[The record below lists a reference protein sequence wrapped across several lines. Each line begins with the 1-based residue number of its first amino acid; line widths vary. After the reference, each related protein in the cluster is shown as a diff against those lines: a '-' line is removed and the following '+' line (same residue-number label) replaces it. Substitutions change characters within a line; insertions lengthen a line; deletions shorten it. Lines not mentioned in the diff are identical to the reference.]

1 MADYFKST
9 QVKIVLGYILLCLLL
24 GFSANY
30 IYQKMKDLTNTEGY
44 EQKINEQRLATY
56 RVLNQLYQTELI
68 GQSVSTGQLKEF
80 GKYQKAVHYAG
91 ISIQELQN
99 LLTDSLQKARLDTI
113 RLLMRQKEQTMYNL
127 LHAMH
132 DANSGLIYQQKIES
146 IIHRQDTT
154 GDVHNAKKVQ
164 KKEIISKKSYVVRQ
178 KRPNIFKRIAQV
190 FAPPKEDST
199 LVTDTQRELITDTLV
214 KEYNPADTVASI
226 LRSIQTQVDDSVSL
240 LRNDI
245 QYKIN
250 RFKRNSNELNAR
262 MNQMLQTFEQE
273 ELRLI
278 VQKMNF
284 QKSTRR
290 KSAQAIA
297 WVAAAALLLAAI
309 FIVLTGRDITRSNHY
324 RQELEKAKKR
334 AEDLLDARE
343 RLMLTITHD
352 IKAPAGSII
361 GYIDLLTRI
370 LKEDRPR
377 FYLDNMKSSA
387 RHLLNLVS
395 SLLDYH
401 KLESHKMEIS
411 KVSFSPFQL
420 FETIYNSYQPMAK
433 EKGLTLRYHASENCK
448 RFYWGDP
455 FRIRQIT
462 DNLLSNALKFTSQ
475 GSISLEAAYKTDRL
489 IWAVSDTGSG
499 ISQKEKESIFKEFTR
514 LKNAQG
520 AEGFGLGLAIV
531 QRLTALMDGDIEV
544 NSKPGSGTT
553 FTISLPMKPV
563 SGNVIEKDHTPGQ
576 KQAGQKDLR
585 PLPNG
590 QKIKLIFIDDDRIQL
605 DLTKSMLHSPQ
616 LQVTCCDSPDILL
629 YLLKKE
635 KSDILFTD
643 IQMPALNGFNLL
655 KEIRRQTH
663 EAGRLP
669 VVALTARSDMNEEE
683 FIRQGFT
690 AALHKPYTQG
700 ELIRL
705 ITSITGW
712 DITLQQSPATG
723 SESRENFNFSALTA
737 FAENDPEAS
746 AGIIRSF
753 IEETQTNRN
762 TLEEALKNGDSRLIR
777 HIAHKQ
783 LPLFTMIEAQD
794 CIPVLVWLEKEPYN
808 EITLP
813 AAQKVNFVLQQTD
826 AIIREA
832 IKRYKIKTVS

>member
-1 MADYFKST
+1 MANNFKST
-9 QVKIVLGYILLCLLL
+9 QIKIVLGYILLCLLL
-24 GFSANY
+24 GFSVNY
-30 IYQKMKDLTNTEGY
+30 IYQKMKDLTNTEGS

-56 RVLNQLYQTELI
+56 RALNQLYQTEII
-68 GQSVSTGQLKEF
+68 GQSVSAGQLEEF
-80 GKYQKAVHYAG
+80 DKYQKAMRNAG
-91 ISIQELQN
+91 VSIKELQD

-113 RLLMRQKEQTMYNL
+113 KFLMKQKERTMYNL
-127 LHAMH
+127 LQAMH
-132 DANSGLIYQQKIES
+132 DANTGLIYQQKIES
-146 IIHRQDTT
+146 IIHRHDTAE
-154 GDVHNAKKVQ
+154 VQKVEKVQ
-164 KKEIISKKSYVVRQ
+164 KKEIINEKSYVVKK
-178 KRPNIFKRIAQV
+178 KRPNFFKRIAQV

-199 LVTDTQRELITDTLV
+199 LVTDTQRELVIDTLV
-214 KEYNPADTVASI
+214 KAYNPADTVASI
-226 LRSIQTQVDDSVSL
+226 LRTIQTQVDDSVSL

-273 ELRLI
+273 EIKLI
-278 VQKMNF
+278 NQRMNF
-284 QKSTRR
+284 QKSTRQ

-297 WVAAAALLLAAI
+297 WVAVAALLLAAI
-309 FIVLTGRDITRSNHY
+309 FIFLIERDITRSNHY

-343 RLMLTITHD
+343 KLMLTITHD

-370 LKEDRPR
+370 LKEERPR

-401 KLESHKMEIS
+401 KLESHKMEIN

-420 FETIYNSYQPMAK
+420 FETIYNSYQPLAR
-433 EKGLTLRYHASENCK
+433 EKGLTLKFRADDSCNH
-448 RFYWGDP
+448 FYWGDP

-475 GSISLEAAYKTDRL
+475 GSISLQVAYKTHRL
-489 IWAVSDTGSG
+489 VWSVSDTGSG
-499 ISQKEKESIFKEFTR
+499 ISQEEKENIFKEFTR

-520 AEGFGLGLAIV
+520 AEGFGLGLAIT
-531 QRLTALMDGDIEV
+531 QRLVALMNGDIEV
-544 NSKPGSGTT
+544 NSKTGMGTT

-563 SGNVIEKDHTPGQ
+563 PENAIEKEHSVEQ
-576 KQAGQKDLR
+576 KPAGQKDCS
-585 PLPNG
+585 PLPDG

-605 DLTKSMLHSPQ
+605 DLTKAMLHSPQ
-616 LQVTCCDSPDILL
+616 LQITCCDSPDILFH
-629 YLLKKE
+629 LLKKE
-635 KSDILFTD
+635 TFDILFTD

-655 KEIRRQTH
+655 KEIRQLTH
-663 EAGRLP
+663 EASQLP

-690 AALHKPYTQG
+690 AALHKPYTQS
-700 ELIRL
+700 ELLRL

-712 DITLQQSPATG
+712 DITIQQPSAT
-723 SESRENFNFSALTA
+723 ENENKDIFNFSALTA
-737 FAENDPEAS
+737 FSEDDPEAS
-746 AGIIRSF
+746 AEIIRSF
-753 IEETQTNRN
+753 IEETQANRN
-762 TLEEALKNGDSRLIR
+762 NLEEALKNGDSRLIR

-783 LPLFTMIEAQD
+783 LPLFTMLEAQD
-794 CIPVLVWLEKEPYN
+794 CLPVLVWLEKEPYD
-808 EITLP
+808 EITLSI
-813 AAQKVNFVLQQTD
+813 AQKVNFVLQQMDT
-826 AIIREA
+826 IIREA
-832 IKRYKIKTVS
+832 NKKI